1 MGCIQCRQK
10 KLLRIAGTGGNL
22 SRAFSSEEYDAL
34 SSRISCVPARIRHCR
49 FESHE
54 FPPLLCYVVTIEYS
68 LRISVPPC
76 TAGFALAFSD
86 CSPEKFY
93 TTEVGMRLI
102 KFLAAFLLL
111 LGGCSEDPSSR
122 RIQSWRN
129 SLKSDVPDFDET
141 RTAAEG
147 GSADAQMTLGEM
159 YADGIGV
166 TQDAVEAVKWY
177 RVAAER
183 GYPESQYRL
192 GGMYYRGEG
201 VLQDQVEAAEW
212 YLKAAKQGH
221 VDAVSRIGEMN
232 EDGIGVPQD
241 LVEAYAWYAV
251 GCKIGHKG
259 FLLRLHATEAALG
272 NKRNGMLAGAKKRA
286 ADYLNRYGRK
296 RRPQMPAKR
305 FWW

>member
-1 MGCIQCRQK
+1 MLVAANK
-10 KLLRIAGTGGNL
+10 
-22 SRAFSSEEYDAL
+22 
-34 SSRISCVPARIRHCR
+34 
-49 FESHE
+49 
-54 FPPLLCYVVTIEYS
+54 PLTTWVNEHLFKS
-68 LRISVPPC
+68 
-76 TAGFALAFSD
+76 AGFALAFSD
-86 CSPEKFY
+86 CSPENCY
-93 TTEVGMRLI
+93 STEVGMRLI

-129 SLKSDVPDFDET
+129 SLKAEVPDFDET

-166 TQDAVEAVKWY
+166 TPDAVEAVKWY

-221 VDAVSRIGEMN
+221 VDAVGRIGAMN

-251 GCKIGHKG
+251 GYKIGHKG
-259 FLLRLHATEAALG
+259 FTIWLHDTEAALG

-286 ADYLNRYGRK
+286 ADYINRYGT
-296 RRPQMPAKR
+296 RRR
-305 FWW
+305 